1 MNVFDWL
8 VVASLLSSLFV
19 LLSQIGVIRKIND
32 AEEVLEMLVA
42 KAILDAEIE
51 RRKEL
56 EEKIKSSYF
65 TGGNSEH

>member
-1 MNVFDWL
+1 MSVFDWL

-19 LLSQIGVIRKIND
+19 LLSQIGVVRKINE

-56 EEKIKSSYF
+56 EDRIKSSYS
-65 TGGNSEH
+65 TGGKGEH

>member
-8 VVASLLSSLFV
+8 VIASLLVSFFV
-19 LLSQIGVIRKIND
+19 LLSQIGVVRKVND

>member
-56 EEKIKSSYF
+56 EDKIKSSYF

>member
-8 VVASLLSSLFV
+8 VVASLLASLFV
-19 LLSQIGVIRKIND
+19 LLSQIGVVRKINE
-32 AEEVLEMLVA
+32 AQEVLEMLVA

-56 EEKIKSSYF
+56 EERIKSSYYK
-65 TGGNSEH
+65 GGDSEH